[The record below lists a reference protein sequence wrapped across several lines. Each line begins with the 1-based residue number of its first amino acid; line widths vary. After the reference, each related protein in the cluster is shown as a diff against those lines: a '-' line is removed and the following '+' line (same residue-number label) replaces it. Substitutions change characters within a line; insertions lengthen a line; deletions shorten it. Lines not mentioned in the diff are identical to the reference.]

1 LQQLLVTASRSGKE
15 NEMSRENVKR
25 LLFGTIAV
33 VIVVKV
39 ARDIMKAK
47 KQEKDAL
54 MDAFDDFYED
64 ELNWWD
70 RELDEG
76 EDL

>member
-1 LQQLLVTASRSGKE
+1 
-15 NEMSRENVKR
+15 MDREKVKR
-25 LLFGTIAV
+25 LLLATIVV
-33 VIVVKV
+33 VIAAKV
-39 ARDIMKAK
+39 ARDILKAK

>member
-1 LQQLLVTASRSGKE
+1 
-15 NEMSRENVKR
+15 MDREKVKR
-25 LLFGTIAV
+25 LLIAT
-33 VIVVKV
+33 IVVVSAAKV
-39 ARDIMKAK
+39 ARDIIKAK